1 MNLHYLGCD
10 YGKEGENVLGGDE
23 LTASMVDTCVKQSM
37 PICMSQLHAKMKR
50 DLKLKH
56 FGTLQFGL
64 FLE

>member
-1 MNLHYLGCD
+1 
-10 YGKEGENVLGGDE
+10 
-23 LTASMVDTCVKQSM
+23 
-37 PICMSQLHAKMKR
+37 MSQLHAKMKR